1 MLSALNNLSI
11 GRKVAF
17 SFGLVVAI
25 VIGLGLFAIQR
36 LGGLEASAIVLRD
49 NRLPSVQQLTRVAVL
64 AERHRANLSS
74 VVMAG
79 TDSERAIAVA
89 AADKTGQ
96 DLKGA
101 WAAYAPQ
108 VDPGE
113 EQKLAAAFNQ
123 SLDAYAAGSA
133 AAMDLAKK
141 GDRAGA
147 TALYGG
153 DLLQRM
159 AQVRATMQAD
169 FEYNARAGKAEGD
182 DGAAAYAS
190 AVTWIVGALIVSTL
204 LSILAG
210 FAIIR
215 SVSRPI
221 ATLTGAMRRLTER
234 DMTTEIVGL
243 GRKDEIG
250 AMAGSVQMFKDN
262 MVKAEQA
269 AATEQVERAA
279 KERRTTRLEAL
290 VRTFEAKV
298 AHLVGLLASSATEM
312 EATARSMSATAGQ
325 TNEQAA
331 GVAAAAQ
338 EASAGVQTVAD
349 SAEELS
355 SSISEITR
363 QVAQSAKITEKAVAD
378 ARRTDTTVRALAEGA
393 QRIGQVVELISS
405 IAGQTNLL
413 ALNATI
419 EAARAGDAGK
429 GFAVVASEVKSL
441 AGQTAKATEEI
452 GAQITRLQNETKDAV
467 EAIKGITTVIEEVSS
482 IATAIASAVEEQG
495 AATAEIARNVQQT
508 AGSAQMVTTNIAG
521 VSEGAAST
529 GAAADQV
536 LSAAGE
542 LSRQAES
549 LSAEVSGF
557 VADVRAA

>member
-1 MLSALNNLSI
+1 MLSSLNNLSI
-11 GRKVAF
+11 GRKVSL
-17 SFGLVVAI
+17 SFAVVVAI
-25 VIGLGLFAIQR
+25 VIGFGLLAIQR
-36 LGGLEASAIVLRD
+36 LGGVDASAAALRD
-49 NRLPSVQQLTRVAVL
+49 NRLPSVQQLSKVAVL
-64 AERHRANLSS
+64 AERHRANLGS
-74 VVMAG
+74 VVIAG
-79 TDSERAIAVA
+79 SDSEVAIAVA

-96 DLKGA
+96 ALKAA
-101 WAAYAPQ
+101 WTAYAPLI
-108 VDPGE
+108 DAGE

-123 SLDAYAAGSA
+123 LLDDYAAGATA
-133 AAMDLAKK
+133 AIDLAKK

-147 TALYGG
+147 MALFGG

-159 AQVRATMQAD
+159 THVREAMQAD
-169 FEYNARAGKAEGD
+169 LDYNDRSSKAEGEE
-182 DGAAAYAS
+182 GAAIYTS
-190 AVTWIVGALIVSTL
+190 ARNWIIGALIVAML
-204 LSILAG
+204 VAVLAG

-215 SVSRPI
+215 SVASPI
-221 ATLTGAMRRLTER
+221 TALTEAMRRLTER
-234 DMTTEIVGL
+234 DMTAEIAGL

-262 MVKAEQA
+262 MVQADQA
-269 AATEQVERAA
+269 AATERVERTA
-279 KERRTTRLEAL
+279 KEQRATRLEAL
-290 VRTFEAKV
+290 VRGFEAKV

-325 TNEQAA
+325 TNDQAA
-331 GVAAAAQ
+331 GVAAAAE
-338 EASAGVQTVAD
+338 EASAGVQTVAA

-452 GAQITRLQNETKDAV
+452 GAQITRLQSETKDAV
-467 EAIKGITTVIEEVSS
+467 EAIKGITAVIEEVSS

-508 AGSAQMVTTNIAG
+508 AGSARLVTTNIAG